1 MSSSFP
7 ALPTPFKEKYPKL
20 PDSFQVSSE
29 RKVMKNSIS
38 PQESSLAPSN
48 RTLGNS
54 FSSPSIANN
63 DMCASALAHDRH
75 SQSPAFIS
83 QRSRDLASLPS
94 IDSSYSDQSTALFN
108 HPQEK
113 KDVSWCIDR
122 LQDFLDLPENV
133 PDPNGLLESSTGVMA
148 SEDHSKRTD
157 WQEWA
162 DQLISVDDPLD
173 TDWREFLDDTNASD
187 PKVKVLNSSGDISKQ
202 QPQFHQN
209 QPAPHGEFSSD
220 AYPLSP
226 APPTRPRMRWTPE
239 LHEAFV
245 DAVNLL
251 GGSERATPK
260 GILKLMKVEGLTI
273 YHVKSHLQ
281 KYRTARYKPES
292 SEGTLENKMAS
303 IGEMKSLDLKAGMG
317 ITEALRLQMEVQ
329 KQLHEQLEIQ
339 RNLQL
344 RIEEQGRYLQM
355 MFEKQKRMEDERS
368 GAPSFNLDDASAS
381 LPGLTCPSCAND
393 KSEALEQVHTK
404 TGIDTRN
411 ASTTEHKSSQDVSR
425 KQKALETNTA
435 DHIETN
441 DNESG
446 SPLSKRARTEK

>member
-1 MSSSFP
+1 MDLAGHWVLVDPHP
-7 ALPTPFKEKYPKL
+7 ANASAEIDTNLTTSRLVNLMHKESKIKL
-20 PDSFQVSSE
+20 KALRKVSSE

-113 KDVSWCIDR
+113 KDVSWCIDW

-148 SEDHSKRTD
+148 SKDHSKRTD

-226 APPTRPRMRWTPE
+226 APPTKPRMRWTPE

-251 GGSERATPK
+251 GGSER
-260 GILKLMKVEGLTI
+260 
-273 YHVKSHLQ
+273 
-281 KYRTARYKPES
+281 
-292 SEGTLENKMAS
+292 TLENKMAS
-303 IGEMKSLDLKAGMG
+303 IGEMKSLDLKA
-317 ITEALRLQMEVQ
+317 
-329 KQLHEQLEIQ
+329 
-339 RNLQL
+339 
-344 RIEEQGRYLQM
+344 
-355 MFEKQKRMEDERS
+355 
-368 GAPSFNLDDASAS
+368 
-381 LPGLTCPSCAND
+381 
-393 KSEALEQVHTK
+393 
-404 TGIDTRN
+404 
-411 ASTTEHKSSQDVSR
+411 
-425 KQKALETNTA
+425 
-435 DHIETN
+435 
-441 DNESG
+441 
-446 SPLSKRARTEK
+446 